1 MNHRDLYTNLQWLS
15 LDCHSP
21 DSPSNA
27 GCLATIAC
35 LSRLFISILPCGPS
49 VGSWRGFSFPGLDA
63 AAAPVTARDRGRRQ
77 RRTGAARTHVSATVR
92 DVASGVAP
100 HLMSRSSRPPRPQYT
115 PVSSSEF
122 IQAPQHVSSRSSYP
136 TFLSLQ
142 ETAWNGLFVRETI
155 QMIYI
160 EHNFKSQP

>member
-1 MNHRDLYTNLQWLS
+1 M
-15 LDCHSP
+15 
-21 DSPSNA
+21 
-27 GCLATIAC
+27 AC
-35 LSRLFISILPCGPS
+35 LSRLLIPIPTPHILPCSPS
-49 VGSWRGFSFPGLDA
+49 VESCHGFIFSGRDA

-77 RRTGAARTHVSATVR
+77 RRTGATRTHVSATVR

-142 ETAWNGLFVRETI
+142 ETAWLQLSCAGRGLVDAFRWDTVVRLAARSVFRSIVAE
-155 QMIYI
+155 MR
-160 EHNFKSQP
+160 